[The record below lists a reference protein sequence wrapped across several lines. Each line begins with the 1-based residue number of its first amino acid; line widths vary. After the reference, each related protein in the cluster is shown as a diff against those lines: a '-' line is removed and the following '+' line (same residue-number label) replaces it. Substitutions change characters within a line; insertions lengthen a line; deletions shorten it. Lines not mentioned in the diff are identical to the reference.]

1 MGVVDTLTALCNG
14 NLASGEITLADGTPA
29 LLLVNPTKVE
39 CGIAEQGSDLLVVLH
54 TREGES
60 NLVIDLQPSSTLKI
74 LHVSLVAVVCRCE
87 LRQQSHSECYI
98 NSIAVGGGKLD
109 YVVNLNESHAYS
121 SLRSAFIA
129 GGKERV
135 KVGVKVNHNVAD
147 CNSFSLV
154 KGIAGAEAVG
164 EFEGM
169 VYVAPDAQRTDAV
182 QTSRNIVIGDT
193 ARIQTKP
200 QLEIYA
206 DDVKCSHGA
215 TVGQLDG
222 EAVMYMRQR
231 GLSEQQA
238 RRLQIEGF
246 VNDIVLSAGDMGEVL
261 SEELTAK
268 LERL

>member
-1 MGVVDTLTALCNG
+1 MGVVDTLTALCGG
-14 NLASGEITLADGTPA
+14 NISSGEITLADGTPA

-39 CGIAEQGSDLLVVLH
+39 CVIAEQGSDLFVVLH
-54 TREGES
+54 TNEGES
-60 NLVIDLQPSSTLKI
+60 NLVIELQPDSTLKI
-74 LHVSLVAVVCRCE
+74 IHVSLAAAECRCE
-87 LRQQSHSECYI
+87 LRQQSRSECYI
-98 NSIAVGGGKLD
+98 TSIAVGGGKIE
-109 YVVNLNESHAYS
+109 YVMDLNEFNAYS

-135 KVGVKVNHNVAD
+135 KVSVKVNHNVAD
-147 CNSFSLV
+147 CRSFSLV

-169 VYVAPDAQRTDAV
+169 VYVASDAQRTDAV

-261 SEELTAK
+261 AEELTAK

>member
-1 MGVVDTLTALCNG
+1 M
-14 NLASGEITLADGTPA
+14 
-29 LLLVNPTKVE
+29 
-39 CGIAEQGSDLLVVLH
+39 
-54 TREGES
+54 
-60 NLVIDLQPSSTLKI
+60 
-74 LHVSLVAVVCRCE
+74 
-87 LRQQSHSECYI
+87 
-98 NSIAVGGGKLD
+98 
-109 YVVNLNESHAYS
+109 
-121 SLRSAFIA
+121 
-129 GGKERV
+129 

-246 VNDIVLSAGDMGEVL
+246 VNDIVLSAGDMGEVW

>member
-1 MGVVDTLTALCNG
+1 
-14 NLASGEITLADGTPA
+14 
-29 LLLVNPTKVE
+29 
-39 CGIAEQGSDLLVVLH
+39 LVVLH

-74 LHVSLVAVVCRCE
+74 IQVSLAAVECRCE
-87 LRQQSHSECYI
+87 LRQQGHSECYI
-98 NSIAVGGGKLD
+98 SSIAVGGGKLD

-129 GGKERV
+129 DGKERV

-215 TVGQLDG
+215 TIGQLDG